1 MGKKGMGKFVFG
13 AALGAGLGMLFAPKK
28 GSETREE
35 LKKKLDE
42 LLNQAKEIDVD
53 ELRSDFNARVDEIK
67 LELKDLDKEKV
78 LSIAKEKGAEL
89 KDKAQDL
96 VDMAKEKGIEAVREV
111 LRNEYR
117 QHRSA
122 AEADAPEKQPEK
134 AKKPGYRR

>member
-96 VDMAKEKGIEAVREV
+96 VEMAKEKGTPV
-111 LRNEYR
+111 LKKT
-117 QHRSA
+117 
-122 AEADAPEKQPEK
+122 AEDVLNNVIKVSKETL
-134 AKKPGYRR
+134 KKLEDK

>member
-53 ELRSDFNARVDEIK
+53 ELRNDFNARVDEIK

-89 KDKAQDL
+89 EDKAQDL
-96 VDMAKEKGIEAVREV
+96 VDMAKEKGTPV
-111 LRNEYR
+111 LKKT
-117 QHRSA
+117 
-122 AEADAPEKQPEK
+122 AEDVLNNVIKVSKETL
-134 AKKPGYRR
+134 KKLEDK

>member
-96 VDMAKEKGIEAVREV
+96 VDMAKEKGTPV
-111 LRNEYR
+111 LKKT
-117 QHRSA
+117 
-122 AEADAPEKQPEK
+122 AEDVLNNVIKVSKETL
-134 AKKPGYRR
+134 KKLEDK

>member
-42 LLNQAKEIDVD
+42 LLNQAKDIDVD
-53 ELRSDFNARVDEIK
+53 ELRNDFNAKVDEIK

-96 VDMAKEKGIEAVREV
+96 VEMAKEKGTPV
-111 LRNEYR
+111 LKKT
-117 QHRSA
+117 
-122 AEADAPEKQPEK
+122 AEDVLNNVIKVSKETL
-134 AKKPGYRR
+134 KKLEDK

>member
-53 ELRSDFNARVDEIK
+53 ELRNDFNARVDEIK

-96 VDMAKEKGIEAVREV
+96 VDMAKEKGTPV
-111 LRNEYR
+111 LKKT
-117 QHRSA
+117 
-122 AEADAPEKQPEK
+122 AEDVLNNVIKVSKETL
-134 AKKPGYRR
+134 KKLEDK

>member
-28 GSETREE
+28 GSETRVE

-42 LLNQAKEIDVD
+42 LLNQAKDIDVD
-53 ELRSDFNARVDEIK
+53 ELRSDFNAKVDEIK

-96 VDMAKEKGIEAVREV
+96 VDMAKEKGTPV
-111 LRNEYR
+111 LKKT
-117 QHRSA
+117 
-122 AEADAPEKQPEK
+122 AEDVLNNVIKVSKETL
-134 AKKPGYRR
+134 KKLEDK

>member
-67 LELKDLDKEKV
+67 LELKDLDKERV

-96 VDMAKEKGIEAVREV
+96 VDMAKEKGTPV
-111 LRNEYR
+111 LKKT
-117 QHRSA
+117 
-122 AEADAPEKQPEK
+122 AEDVLNNVIKVSKETL
-134 AKKPGYRR
+134 KKLEDK

>member
-1 MGKKGMGKFVFG
+1 MKKIKKGTVGKIALG
-13 AALGAGLGMLFAPKK
+13 AAIGAGLGILFAPKK

-42 LLNQAKEIDVD
+42 LLNQAKDIDVD
-53 ELRSDFNARVDEIK
+53 ELRNDFNAKVDEIK

-96 VDMAKEKGIEAVREV
+96 VEMAKEKGTPV
-111 LRNEYR
+111 LKKT
-117 QHRSA
+117 
-122 AEADAPEKQPEK
+122 AEDVLNNVIKVSKETL
-134 AKKPGYRR
+134 KKLEDK

>member
-13 AALGAGLGMLFAPKK
+13 AALGAGLGMLFETKK

-42 LLNQAKEIDVD
+42 LLDQAKEIDVD

-96 VDMAKEKGIEAVREV
+96 VDMAKEKGTPV
-111 LRNEYR
+111 LKKT
-117 QHRSA
+117 
-122 AEADAPEKQPEK
+122 AEDVLNNVIKVSKETL
-134 AKKPGYRR
+134 KKLEDK